1 MTIKFEIK
9 LKLDEILEVIL
20 LIVKIIRAM
29 HG

>member
-9 LKLDEILEVIL
+9 LKLDKILEVIL